1 MRRLILLGLIAL
13 VVLPAGASRH
23 VTVAQLEQI
32 LTNAAS
38 HHSDDDVVRLFGDLE
53 LTERYTNDQR
63 RRLAEKLHLGP
74 RTTVALQLLA
84 DESAFLEL
92 PRADLP
98 NTPAP
103 DAATEQHILNGARR
117 YVIDTLPRMPN
128 LLATRSTF
136 RFDNSPQTVK
146 VNEWPVRAGLHLM
159 GSSSREFTLRDDVL
173 IQNAEMKSAA
183 GSGGQAYSRPETGL
197 RTAGEFGPFLVMI
210 MHDTFKGKIAFHH
223 WEPSF
228 YGPLA
233 VFRYSVPKDASN
245 YTVDY
250 CCLAD
255 QLGVRL
261 QQGGRRGGSVPPPSD
276 LQDDPSKH
284 FHKMPAYHGSLFIDP
299 ATGAILRITMQ
310 AELDIDGPVTRADV
324 LVEYGPVMIGDR
336 KFICPLLSLAL
347 TQGPAGTNATLGLP
361 PERQIT
367 EASFTQYHRLGSSV
381 RVIAN
386 EAEADAPN
394 PTPPSPN
401 TQSSPSPG
409 TMAGT
414 APSPNPA
421 TEPTG
426 TELAL
431 NSPPPMPAA
440 SQPAASVSPTAAPP
454 NPPPAPDP
462 PPDPVVPEISLTP
475 ATGVP
480 DLPASV
486 TQPHDSTTQ
495 SKAKPRLVEVGIVAY
510 DKKGNPVR
518 DLKAE
523 DFEVYDNGQKQDVRY
538 FSQFSSGISAD
549 TPSGE
554 THDRTFTNSAA
565 NPASGSPRTATD
577 PGATILLIDEVHT
590 AAADM
595 TRARQEMLRFLAS
608 TPPGE
613 RVGIYTMNGM
623 GFQILHEVTRDHAA
637 LMAKL
642 QGWAPPAHSETP
654 VEREGSHNHPPSTES
669 HESHEAHSAPGP
681 NPSGNPLDL
690 PDAATPV
697 DVQLRSLGSNPTR
710 ASLIIFRGVARHLST
725 IPGYKNLVWISSD
738 SVFSDWQNQAAGANK
753 GPGSVDAYALHS
765 QEAMNEAHVAVF
777 PMDVSQSPVQTATSK
792 NQGFGDD
799 SPQDSLGNP
808 MAAGL
813 NRSGTSR
820 GGGSGGPPGSG
831 PSIDTGRNSIEM
843 QQFTRPIQAP
853 VQQVA
858 DATGGRI
865 VRHPTNLPA
874 ELASIVQQAHG
885 ACLLGFSPQGPPDG
899 QYHTIQ
905 VKLVEKQRGLTLR
918 FRSGYLFAKDP
929 DSLKDRF
936 EQAVWRPRDVG
947 DITVTAGVTPISS
960 AASAQTYQDPGVG
973 AKVKVGI
980 FLSDLGLQQR
990 DDRWLDR
997 VDIYF
1002 VQRDDAGIEKQ
1013 VDGQTLGL
1021 RLTASTYQSML
1032 TEGVPF
1038 EHVVQLQPGMA
1049 SLRVL
1054 VVDENSGRMGSVTI
1068 PAPAL
1073 GATP

>member
-1 MRRLILLGLIAL
+1 MRRLILIGLIAL
-13 VVLPAGASRH
+13 IVLPAGATRR

-32 LTNAAS
+32 LANAAA
-38 HHSDDDVVRLFGDLE
+38 HHSDEDVVRLFGDLE

-63 RRLAEKLHLGP
+63 RHLVEKLRLGP

-92 PRADLP
+92 PRAELP

-103 DAATEQHILNGARR
+103 DAATEQHFLNAARR
-117 YVIDTLPRMPN
+117 YVIQILPHLPN
-128 LLATRSTF
+128 IIATRSTF
-136 RFDNSPQTVK
+136 HFDNSAQTVK
-146 VNEWPVRAGLHLM
+146 VNEWPVRAGLHLV

-183 GSGGQAYSRPETGL
+183 GSGSQAYAPPETGL
-197 RTAGEFGPFLVMI
+197 RSAGEFGPFLVMI
-210 MHDTFKGKIAFHH
+210 LHDTYKGKIAFHH
-223 WEPSF
+223 WEQSPS
-228 YGPLA
+228 GPLA
-233 VFRYSVPKDASN
+233 VYRYSVPKDASN

-250 CCLAD
+250 CCIAD
-255 QLGVRL
+255 QQGVL
-261 QQGGRRGGSVPPPSD
+261 LRRGGRGGGGVPPPTN
-276 LQDDPSKH
+276 LQDDPAKH
-284 FHKMPAYHGSLFIDP
+284 FHKKPAYHGSLFIDP
-299 ATGAILRITMQ
+299 VSGTILRITMQ

-336 KFICPLLSLAL
+336 RFICPLLSLAL
-347 TQGPAGTNATLGLP
+347 TQGPAGSNATLGLT

-367 EASFTQYHRLGSSV
+367 EANFTQYHRLGSSV

-394 PTPPSPN
+394 ATAPNPNTQSPSSRGTMAGTPPSPN
-401 TQSSPSPG
+401 
-409 TMAGT
+409 
-414 APSPNPA
+414 PA
-421 TEPTG
+421 IEPTG
-426 TELAL
+426 TEFAL

-440 SQPAASVSPTAAPP
+440 SQPAAPALPSAAPP
-454 NPPPAPDP
+454 NPPPAPVP

-475 ATGVP
+475 ATGVL
-480 DLPASV
+480 DLPA
-486 TQPHDSTTQ
+486 TPAQPLDSTPQ
-495 SKAKPRLVEVGIVAY
+495 LIGKPRLVEVGIVAY
-510 DKKGNPVR
+510 DKKGKPVT

-523 DFEVYDNGQKQDVRY
+523 DFEIYDNGRKQDVRS
-538 FSQFSSGISAD
+538 FSQFSSGASAESP
-549 TPSGE
+549 TSE
-554 THDRTFTNSAA
+554 TRDRTFTNRAA
-565 NPASGSPRTATD
+565 NSASGSTRTATD
-577 PGATILLIDEVHT
+577 PSAAVLLIDEGHI

-595 TRARQEMLRFLAS
+595 SRARQEMLRFLSS
-608 TPPGE
+608 TAPGE
-613 RVGIYTMNGM
+613 RVGIYTMNGT
-623 GFQILHEVTRDHAA
+623 GFQILQEVTADHAA

-642 QGWAPPAHSETP
+642 QGWTPKVHSEAP
-654 VEREGSHNHPPSTES
+654 AQREGSRNHPPSSESSES
-669 HESHEAHSAPGP
+669 HNTPGP
-681 NPSGNPLDL
+681 SPSANPLDL
-690 PDAATPV
+690 PDAGTPV
-697 DVQLRSLGSNPTR
+697 DVQLKSLGSNPTR

-738 SVFSDWQNQAAGANK
+738 SVFSDWQDQAAGANK
-753 GPGSVDAYALHS
+753 GPSAIDAFAVHA
-765 QEAMNEAHVAVF
+765 QEALNDAHVAVF
-777 PMDVSQSPVQTATSK
+777 PMDVSQSPAQTANGR
-792 NQGFGDD
+792 NQGIGDD
-799 SPQDSLGNP
+799 SLQDSLGNP

-813 NRSGTSR
+813 NRSGMR
-820 GGGSGGPPGSG
+820 NGGGSGGPPGSG

-865 VRHPTNLPA
+865 VRHPINLPG
-874 ELASIVQQAHG
+874 ELTSIVQQAHG

-905 VKLVEKQRGLTLR
+905 VKLVDKQRGLTLR
-918 FRSGYLFAKDP
+918 FRTGYLFARDP
-929 DSLKDRF
+929 DSFKSRF

-947 DITVTAGVTPISS
+947 DITVTAGVTPTNPTSNP
-960 AASAQTYQDPGVG
+960 QTYQDSAGG
-973 AKVKVGI
+973 ARVKVGI
-980 FLSDLGLQQR
+980 LLSDLGLRQR
-990 DDRWLDR
+990 EDRWLDR

-1021 RLTASTYQSML
+1021 RLTASTYQSMS
-1032 TEGVPF
+1032 TGGVPF

-1054 VVDENSGRMGSVTI
+1054 VVDENSGHMGSVTI

>member
-1 MRRLILLGLIAL
+1 MALIAL
-13 VVLPAGASRH
+13 QACATRR

-32 LTNAAS
+32 LTNAAA
-38 HHSDDDVVRLFGDLE
+38 HHPDDDVVRLFGDLE

-63 RRLAEKLHLGP
+63 RSLAEKLHLGP

-92 PRADLP
+92 PRAELP
-98 NTPAP
+98 TAP
-103 DAATEQHILNGARR
+103 VPNAATEQHILNAARR
-117 YVIDTLPRMPN
+117 YVIDTLPHMPN

-136 RFDNSPQTVK
+136 HFDNSPQIVK
-146 VNEWPVRAGLHLM
+146 MNEWPVRSGLHLM
-159 GSSSREFTLRDDVL
+159 GSTSREFTLRDDVL
-173 IQNAEMKSAA
+173 IQNVEMKSAA
-183 GSGGQAYSRPETGL
+183 GSGSQAHSQPESGL

-210 MHDTFKGKIAFHH
+210 MHDTYKGKIGFHH
-223 WEPSF
+223 WEQSPF
-228 YGPLA
+228 GPLA
-233 VFRYSVPKDASN
+233 VYRYSVPKDASN

-255 QLGVRL
+255 QQGVRL
-261 QQGGRRGGSVPPPSD
+261 QQGGRRGGGVPPPSD
-276 LQDDPSKH
+276 LQDDPAKH

-299 ATGAILRITMQ
+299 ASGAILRITMQ

-336 KFICPLLSLAL
+336 KYICPLLSLGL
-347 TQGPAGTNATLGLP
+347 TQGPAGSNATLGSIP
-361 PERQIT
+361 DRQIT

-386 EAEADAPN
+386 EAEADKPNATAPN
-394 PTPPSPN
+394 SSP
-401 TQSSPSPG
+401 QSSPGSG
-409 TMAGT
+409 TIAGT
-414 APSPNPA
+414 APSPSPGI
-421 TEPTG
+421 EPTG

-431 NSPPPMPAA
+431 NSPPPLPAA
-440 SQPAASVSPTAAPP
+440 SQPATPTAA
-454 NPPPAPDP
+454 APDP
-462 PPDPVVPEISLTP
+462 PMAPVPVVPEISLTP

-480 DLPASV
+480 DLPASAAE
-486 TQPHDSTTQ
+486 PHDSTPQ
-495 SKAKPRLVEVGIVAY
+495 LKGKPRLVEVGIVAY

-523 DFEVYDNGQKQDVRY
+523 DFEIYDNGQRQDVRS
-538 FSQFSSGISAD
+538 FSQFSSGMSAD
-549 TPSGE
+549 TQSGQA
-554 THDRTFTNSAA
+554 HDRTFTNRASD
-565 NPASGSPRTATD
+565 PASGLPRTAID
-577 PGATILLIDEVHT
+577 PGATVLLIDEVHT
-590 AAADM
+590 AADDM
-595 TRARQEMLRFLAS
+595 TRARREMLQFLAS
-608 TPPGE
+608 TAPGE

-623 GFQILHEVTRDHAA
+623 GFQILQEVTPDHAA

-642 QGWAPPAHSETP
+642 QRWTPPAHPNAGSEHD
-654 VEREGSHNHPPSTES
+654 GSRNHAPLS
-669 HESHEAHSAPGP
+669 EAHSAAGP
-681 NPSGNPLDL
+681 NLSGNPLDL
-690 PDAATPV
+690 PDAGTPV
-697 DVQLRSLGSNPTR
+697 DVQLRSLSSHPTR

-738 SVFSDWQNQAAGANK
+738 SVFSDWQDQAAGANK
-753 GPGSVDAYALHS
+753 GLGSVDAYALHA
-765 QEAMNEAHVAVF
+765 QEGMNDAHVAVF
-777 PMDVSQSPVQTATSK
+777 PMDVSQSPAQTATSK
-792 NQGFGDD
+792 SQGISDD

-808 MAAGL
+808 MASGL
-813 NRSGTSR
+813 NRSGLRSGAAM
-820 GGGSGGPPGSG
+820 GGAPGSG

-865 VRHPTNLPA
+865 VRHPTNLPG

-905 VKLVEKQRGLTLR
+905 VKLVEKRRGLNLR
-918 FRSGYLFAKDP
+918 FRTGYLFARDP

-936 EQAVWRPRDVG
+936 EQAVWRSRDVS
-947 DITVTAGVTPISS
+947 DIAVTAGVSPINS
-960 AASAQTYQDPGVG
+960 AASAQTYQDPGGG

-980 FLSDLGLQQR
+980 LASDLGLQQR

-1002 VQRDDAGIEKQ
+1002 VQRDDAGIDKQ

-1032 TEGVPF
+1032 TAGVPF

-1068 PAPAL
+1068 PASSL
-1073 GATP
+1073 EATP